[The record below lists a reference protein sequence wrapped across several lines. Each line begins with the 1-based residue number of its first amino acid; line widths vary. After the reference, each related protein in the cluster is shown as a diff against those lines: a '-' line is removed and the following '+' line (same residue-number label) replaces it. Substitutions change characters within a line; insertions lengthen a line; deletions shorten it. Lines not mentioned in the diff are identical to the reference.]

1 VLRTLSNYWWV
12 FLVRGI
18 VAILFGLAALAWPGL
33 TIATLVIVFGAY
45 ALVDGIFAII
55 DGISTRSENDRWW
68 AEILIG
74 LAGVVAGIWVMA
86 YPGLTAVGLM
96 YFIAAWWLVTGV
108 VQIFYA
114 IRVRKEIANEWYLIL
129 TGALSAVLGIAFMLF
144 PGKGALSLIWVIGIY
159 AIVFGILFVL
169 LSFRVKKLGDNL
181 SGGPGRPFGTV

>member
-1 VLRTLSNYWWV
+1 MLRTLSNYWWV